1 MYTLYNIEKGGD
13 QMNAATAKILITF
26 GPVIGV
32 GILAVYVLAMRIY
45 VYVKEKEAIP
55 QRYKRIYKLLIIAEI
70 ALCVIAFLV
79 PRVTGESYLPDGTT
93 RGGVVVNTK
102 SAFKISY
109 KESNRGYSDTLELTE
124 EDLARVRVWCSCDEG
139 QVCLR
144 IQQDTTLKE
153 VDITNTDSLLDM
165 TDFQPGRITFTMVN
179 ENARNVDFELKWRE
193 T

>member
-1 MYTLYNIEKGGD
+1 M
-13 QMNAATAKILITF
+13 KILITF

-45 VYVKEKEAIP
+45 AYVKENDTIA
-55 QRYKRIYKLLIIAEI
+55 QRYKGIYKLLIIAEI
-70 ALCVIAFLV
+70 VLCAIAFLV
-79 PRVTGESYLPDGTT
+79 PRITGESYVPDGTT

-124 EDLARVRVWCSCDEG
+124 EDLARVRVRCSCDEG

-153 VDITNTDSLLDM
+153 IDITNTDSLLDM

-179 ENARNVDFELKWRE
+179 ENARNVDFELEWRE